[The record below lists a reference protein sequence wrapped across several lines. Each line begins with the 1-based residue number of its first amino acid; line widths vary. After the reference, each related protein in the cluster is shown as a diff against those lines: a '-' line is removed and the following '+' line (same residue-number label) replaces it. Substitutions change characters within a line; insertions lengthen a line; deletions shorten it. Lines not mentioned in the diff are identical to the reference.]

1 MKPAIHKPDAG
12 HLSAARAIST
22 AEAYN
27 FVCTGFKYM
36 LFGHIAWKIQAHITE
51 IPVMQLDFKIRHLNV
66 SENSLVFFLGFF
78 LFFF

>member
-51 IPVMQLDFKIRHLNV
+51 IPVI
-66 SENSLVFFLGFF
+66 
-78 LFFF
+78 